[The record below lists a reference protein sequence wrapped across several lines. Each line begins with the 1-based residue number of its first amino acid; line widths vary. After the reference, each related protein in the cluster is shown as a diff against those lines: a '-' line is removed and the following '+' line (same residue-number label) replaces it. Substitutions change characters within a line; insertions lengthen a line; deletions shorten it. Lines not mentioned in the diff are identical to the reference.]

1 MTMQAHSATWWDVYS
16 TCLLLHPPK
25 EKMDELQE
33 FMSVVAGKFSDV
45 KKDWDELQ
53 AERLQLMEENEQLK
67 LAHQRL
73 GSQHRALQE
82 KHLDLEQSC
91 AELQEAKT
99 KLQRESQEVISSHM
113 KAVKERDAMWQVMT
127 AIQKE
132 MAETVSAYYDMTPNG
147 VRSKLND
154 FANRLEQILKTGIA
168 PPLSASTDGLQDLTS
183 EQLSSSSVETRSLD
197 SGVAPERGSA
207 RKEKSR
213 RSLRRA
219 SEPVVVAHDFTDQS
233 GHIDTIADTIWP
245 NSTTPTPAPDSL
257 GLDELWQKRD
267 GSKF

>member
-1 MTMQAHSATWWDVYS
+1 
-16 TCLLLHPPK
+16 
-25 EKMDELQE
+25 MDELQE

-53 AERLQLMEENEQLK
+53 AQRLQLMEENEQLK

-73 GSQHRALQE
+73 SSQHRALQE

-91 AELQEAKT
+91 AELQEVKT

-113 KAVKERDAMWQVMT
+113 KAVKERDAIWQVMT

-132 MAETVSAYYDMTPNG
+132 MAETVAAYYDMTPNG

-154 FANRLEQILKTGIA
+154 LANRLEQILKTGIA
-168 PPLSASTDGLQDLTS
+168 PPLSASTDGLLLQDLSS
-183 EQLSSSSVETRSLD
+183 EQLSSSSVDARSLD
-197 SGVAPERGSA
+197 SGVATERSSA

-213 RSLRRA
+213 RSSRRA
-219 SEPVVVAHDFTDQS
+219 SEPVVVAQDGTDQS
-233 GHIDTIADTIWP
+233 GHIDTIADTIWL
-245 NSTTPTPAPDSL
+245 NSTTATPAPDSL

>member
-1 MTMQAHSATWWDVYS
+1 
-16 TCLLLHPPK
+16 
-25 EKMDELQE
+25 MDELQE

-53 AERLQLMEENEQLK
+53 AQRIQLMEENEQLK

-73 GSQHRALQE
+73 SSQHRALQE

-91 AELQEAKT
+91 AEVQEVKT

-113 KAVKERDAMWQVMT
+113 KAVKERDAIWQVMT

-132 MAETVSAYYDMTPNG
+132 MAETVVAYYDMTPNG

-154 FANRLEQILKTGIA
+154 LANRLEQILKTGIA
-168 PPLSASTDGLQDLTS
+168 PPLSASTDGLLIQDLSS
-183 EQLSSSSVETRSLD
+183 EQLSSSSVDARSLD

-213 RSLRRA
+213 RSSRRA
-219 SEPVVVAHDFTDQS
+219 SEPVVVAQDDTDQS
-233 GHIDTIADTIWP
+233 GHIDTITDTIWL

-257 GLDELWQKRD
+257 GLDVWGAICQINGVQMHHQNYD
-267 GSKF
+267 IY